1 MCENLPDELDH
12 LIVPSGSCVTLAAI
26 AEGIR
31 HFKKNVKHLYGVQIA
46 GYDRNKDI
54 QNLTTAKYD
63 LKLDKTYDY
72 EKALK
77 NFKFKD
83 IELDAIYEAKAFEWL
98 QKNIDYKTNKTLFW
112 TVANFNEFRF

>member
-1 MCENLPDELDH
+1 MCENLPDELDY

-77 NFKFKD
+77 NFRFKD